1 MSSLYSRVC
10 TSLWFSPPPPP
21 PPPRPLRRHGSLES
35 LIAQG
40 KTRYTTRSR
49 RPNNRRHH
57 RLKQLIW
64 RPVEASFLLYP
75 RRLAAMMLFGI
86 HMKTATGGGFV
97 CAVRCS
103 GSENASSAFGTTTNV
118 QKECLVPRS
127 QYSRF
132 LSLPSSCRIC
142 HLCECMPYRWYWS
155 RPLSFSLF
163 PFWRNSNYTFKV
175 GGEGGRNWPR
185 TAQLGPWRSTTY
197 HTKRLPRVT
206 PRGLLMAAWRSCRG

>member
-10 TSLWFSPPPPP
+10 TSLWYSPPPPP
-21 PPPRPLRRHGSLES
+21 PPLRRHGSLES

-75 RRLAAMMLFGI
+75 RRLAAMKLFGI

-118 QKECLVPRS
+118 QKECLVLGS

-132 LSLPSSCRIC
+132 VSPSSSRRIC
-142 HLCECMPYRWYWS
+142 HMCECMPYRWYWS
-155 RPLSFSLF
+155 RPLSVRSLSF
-163 PFWRNSNYTFKV
+163 LEKPVIPVRWR
-175 GGEGGRNWPR
+175 GRRSWPR
-185 TAQLGPWRSTTY
+185 TAQLEPWRSTTY

-206 PRGLLMAAWRSCRG
+206 PRGLLMAA